1 MTTKPTPTYLL
12 IEAYGT
18 VKVADAEHHL
28 AQGLRSSRPLDDLKL
43 VAVGVLHEGD
53 DGLAALDRTGLPDD
67 LASSLCSYELYCLG
81 HLFHES
87 SSR

>member
-28 AQGLRSSRPLDDLKL
+28 AQGFRSSRPLDDLKL

-53 DGLAALDRTGLPDD
+53 DGLAALHRTGFPDD
-67 LASSLCSYELYCLG
+67 LSSLCSYELYRLG

-87 SSR
+87 SR